1 MQNKLHL
8 NTFIILSI
16 GYFIDFYDL
25 SIFSVNYSKI
35 IPDLFG
41 ITNEI
46 AIQLLYLKISN
57 FYNIGIFI
65 GCILFGILGDKYGR
79 ISVIKF
85 SILLYSITIFMSIFV
100 HNIIIFT
107 FLRFLS
113 GVGLSTE
120 FSTSAILISELLYNS
135 NKTNANI
142 FILYISGI
150 LGGIT
155 ATFIGWFS
163 WKFMFLFGS
172 ICGILLYILRSNI
185 IESTL
190 YVNIKNHIC
199 DKGNIIKIIN
209 NRKSLSKII
218 KLLVLSIPFYFM
230 ISVMFIIPKFIHLN
244 LNLAQAIHKL
254 LIYFFIGNIIGTI
267 LATILIKQF
276 QNYKIVLYITILLYA
291 ITIFYTK
298 MITYHSFSIYC
309 LLLGITGGSFPVTWI
324 QLVINSFGINQ
335 RSTATN
341 LLTALG
347 RGSTVIYNILISL
360 CLNNNFFN
368 FLTIITIIM
377 TIVFYF
383 ALFAINDNYHQD
395 IDYIQS

>member
-25 SIFSVNYSKI
+25 SIFSVHYSKI